1 MNNRIKMKFLIIAC
15 GTLFL
20 TNSMNLFAQQQG
32 KVFQIDTT
40 TTVFQGS
47 VLKTMAWCGGF
58 NNPQYNLADLNND
71 GKKDLVV
78 YDNATSQVITFIN
91 KSISSVPDYKY
102 DPKYATNFPA
112 VVNYLK
118 LIDYN
123 RDGIVDLFHKGIQG
137 IAAFKG
143 YYNTQNQLCFSFY
156 KNLRY
161 PTPTPSQPTL
171 DANAY
176 VSPADL
182 PGFVDIDFDGDLD
195 FFSYDVFGGFIAYYK
210 NMQIEY
216 AMPNDSIAIILRD
229 ECWGKSYQGFVKTQM
244 LNQTCGLM
252 GGKPKDLNVIPLAKT
267 TLHAG
272 NTICLL
278 DIDDDGDYDYLNG
291 NVSYNDV
298 QLLIN
303 GKYDYSHNRD
313 SIVAQDTTWPSMGV
327 PAVMNTMPACYY
339 IDIDQNGAKDILV
352 APFANNT
359 QNYKNTLY
367 YKNIGTNTN
376 SSFIYVSDSFFSEK
390 MIDLGTNSKP
400 FFYDYDR
407 DGKKDL
413 IVGSD
418 GFYQN
423 SGSLLSRL
431 LLFKN
436 TSTSGNRSF
445 TLINNNFL
453 SIDTL
458 NLNGAAPAIGDLDK
472 DGKDDLLLG
481 VASTGELVYFKNMAL
496 SNASIPIWTLQ
507 TKQLKDKNG
516 NIISVY
522 ANAAPFIYDINKDGT
537 NDLLIGCQKGRI
549 VYYENTSTSI
559 GAYSVVKK
567 TDSLGGMRSTKTM
580 YGNSTIYVGKI
591 DNTSDEY
598 IVLGSYGGPLYR
610 YTGFQSGNTTA
621 NYSLLD
627 SNYSLLNAGYNTAP
641 SFADIENDGNIDLV
655 LGNLLG
661 GLKLYNQFYKVSVG
675 VANYEI
681 EPTDLTLYPNPA
693 HQNVTLS
700 INAVH
705 ADMQVSLYNTL
716 GQLIVSSTF
725 EAGANEMNISVAHL
739 PKGVYYF
746 KIGSESQSFYKEMLV
761 D

>member
-1 MNNRIKMKFLIIAC
+1 MKGNAFLNKNVIILC
-15 GTLFL
+15 CYLFSSSN
-20 TNSMNLFAQQQG
+20 TLFAQQQG
-32 KVFQIDTT
+32 KVFQMDTST
-40 TTVFQGS
+40 AVFQGS
-47 VLKTMAWCGGF
+47 VQKTMAWCGGF

-91 KSISSVPDYKY
+91 KSINSVPDYRY
-102 DPKYATNFPA
+102 DPKYAINFPMIA
-112 VVNYLK
+112 NYLK

-123 RDGIVDLFHKGIQG
+123 RDGIADLFHKGTQG

-143 YYNTQNQLCFSFY
+143 YYNAQNQLCFNFY

-161 PTPTPSQPTL
+161 PTPTTSQPNL

-182 PGFVDIDFDGDLD
+182 PGFIDIDFDGDID

-210 NMQIEY
+210 NLQVEN
-216 AMPNDSIAIILRD
+216 ALPNDSISIVLRD
-229 ECWGKSYQGFVKTQM
+229 ECWGKSYQGFAKTQA
-244 LNQTCGLM
+244 LNMTCNIM
-252 GGKPKDLNVIPLAKT
+252 GNKISNPSKDPMSKT
-267 TLHAG
+267 TLHSG
-272 NTICLL
+272 NTICML

-298 QLLIN
+298 QLLKN
-303 GKYDYSHNRD
+303 GKYEYSHNRD
-313 SIVAQDTTWPSMGV
+313 SIVAQDTTWPSTGV
-327 PAVMNTMPACYY
+327 QAVMTSMPACYY
-339 IDIDQNGAKDILV
+339 LDIDQNGTKDILV

-359 QNYKNTLY
+359 QNYKNTLF
-367 YKNIGTNTN
+367 YKNVGTNTS
-376 SSFIYVSDSFFSEK
+376 SSFVYVSDSFFSEK

-423 SGSLLSRL
+423 NGSLQSRL

-436 TSTSGNRSF
+436 TSTNSIRSF
-445 TLINNNFL
+445 TLVNNNFL

-472 DGKDDLLLG
+472 DGKDDLVLG
-481 VASTGELVYFKNMAL
+481 VASSGELVYYKNIA
-496 SNASIPIWTLQ
+496 SNNTVIPNWTLTQ
-507 TKQLKDKNG
+507 KQLKDNNG
-516 NIISVY
+516 NVISVY

-537 NDLLIGCQKGRI
+537 NDLLIGCQKGRV
-549 VYYENTSTSI
+549 VYYENTSTSV
-559 GAYSVVKK
+559 GVFSLVKK

-580 YGNSTIYVGKI
+580 YGNSTVYVGRI

-610 YTGFQSGNTTA
+610 YSGFQSGSTTT
-621 NYSLLD
+621 NYTLLD
-627 SNYSLLNAGYNTAP
+627 SNYSLLNAAYNSAP
-641 SFADIENDGNIDLV
+641 SFADIENDGNYDLV
-655 LGNLLG
+655 LGNYLG
-661 GLKLYNQFYKVSVG
+661 GLKLYNQFYKVNVG
-675 VANYEI
+675 I
-681 EPTDLTLYPNPA
+681 PQISSSDLMVKPNPA
-693 HQNVTLS
+693 KGFIS
-700 INAVH
+700 ISLQAAHEN
-705 ADMQVSLYNTL
+705 MQVVLYNTL
-716 GQLIVSSTF
+716 GQQLIQTELAAS
-725 EAGANEMNISVAHL
+725 ENEIGIALESI
-739 PKGVYYF
+739 PTGVYYL
-746 KIGSESQSFYKEMLV
+746 KVSSENQAFYKQLLL